1 MLEQELRE
9 DEDGFYTLVVSDE
22 LHRPDNLEEVNAT
35 WIDWGPYLD
44 GQLTY
49 RMVYRENEF
58 ARRIAFALNGGYVPP
73 AMQDYIPR
81 SAPCSR
87 KRFEEAGWQGCFEDA
102 GLGVKSAP

>member
-9 DEDGFYTLVVSDE
+9 DEEGFYTLVISDE
-22 LHRPDNLEEVNAT
+22 SNRPANLEAVDAS

-49 RMVYRENEF
+49 RMVYRENPF
-58 ARRIAFALNGGYVPP
+58 ARRIAFALNGGFVPSE
-73 AMQDYIPR
+73 MQEYIPR

-87 KRFEEAGWQGCFEDA
+87 ARFEEVGWRGCFQDA
-102 GLGVKSAP
+102 GLEPR

>member
-9 DEDGFYTLVVSDE
+9 DEDGFYTLIVSDE
-22 LHRPDNLEEVNAT
+22 INRPGNLEASHAT

-49 RMVYRENEF
+49 RMVYRGNEF

-73 AMQDYIPR
+73 EMKDYVPR

-87 KRFEEAGWQGCFEDA
+87 QRFEEAGWRGCFQDA
-102 GLGVKSAP
+102 GLEIGSVP